1 LQFDKKETNLNQV
14 KKDFHTIPRINI
26 NHAPTPLE
34 FAPRLSTEL
43 GCQLYFK
50 RDDCTG
56 FAGGGNKI
64 RKLEYLIADAK
75 QQGADTLIT
84 IGGLQSNHARQTAA
98 VAAKY
103 SFGCELVL
111 EDVVGTPKSD
121 YYHNG
126 NVLLDNLFGANIHRL
141 EVDQD
146 CDIYTET
153 LINKLIREGRKP
165 YLIPIGGSNV
175 IGSFGYIRCVDEILQ
190 QLTTQDI
197 QIDQIVLAT
206 GSAGTQAGLL
216 AGLITAEIDLP
227 VLGICVSRTTE
238 NQQVLVEALLRKT
251 LKEIGLNPDLAKG
264 RVNCNGNYVGEGYGI
279 ITEPMILAVK
289 RCAQLEGLL
298 LDPVYTG
305 KAMAGFIDLCSQ
317 GVIVAGSRQLFLH
330 TGGSQALFGYRE
342 VF

>member
-1 LQFDKKETNLNQV
+1 MNLNQI
-14 KKDFHTIPRINI
+14 KKDFNTIPRINI

-64 RKLEYLIADAK
+64 RKLEYLLADAK

-103 SFGCELVL
+103 GFNCELIL

-141 EVDQD
+141 EAGED
-146 CDIYTET
+146 CDNYADT
-153 LINKLIREGRKP
+153 LINKLSSEGRKP
-165 YLIPIGGSNV
+165 YLIPLGGSNV
-175 IGSFGYIRCVDEILQ
+175 IGSFGYVRCADEILQ
-190 QLTTQDI
+190 QLVTQEI
-197 QIDQIVLAT
+197 QIDQIILAT
-206 GSAGTQAGLL
+206 GSAGTQAGVL
-216 AGLITAEIDLP
+216 AGLIVAKIDLP

-238 NQQVLVEALLRKT
+238 NQQALVEVLLRKT

-264 RVNCNGNYVGEGYGI
+264 RVHCNGNYVGEGYGI
-279 ITEPMILAVK
+279 ITESMVSAVK
-289 RCAQLEGLL
+289 HCAQLEGVL

-305 KAMAGFIDLCSQ
+305 KAMAGFIDLCTQ
-317 GVIVAGSRQLFLH
+317 GVIAPGSRQLFLH
-330 TGGSQALFGYRE
+330 TGGSQALFSYRE